1 MSSAFDRMAPMFND
15 VSGDADM
22 ATTILRLP
30 TVKARTGLARSTIY
44 LRMAQGTFPRPI
56 QLGERSVGWV
66 EDAIEAWL
74 EGRIAASLQT
84 HEGSGGRG
92 GRRG

>member
-1 MSSAFDRMAPMFND
+1 
-15 VSGDADM
+15 M